1 MKILT
6 ICIAVAVMSFGS
18 VAHAMTCAE
27 MTKQAEANAQAKIAK
42 INEGV
47 AKRMEAVNARAKERW
62 NKIEAKVAAGEMD
75 EAGAKAKFGQ
85 LEQKAKDESA
95 KVEEW
100 AKAEHAKVSKSAEAE
115 VTKGLET
122 CEK

>member
-6 ICIAVAVMSFGS
+6 VLVATAALSFGS
-18 VAHAMTCAE
+18 LAHAVTCAE

-47 AKRMEAVNARAKERW
+47 AKKLEAVNARAKRRW
-62 NKIEAKVAAGEMD
+62 DKIEAKVAAGKMD
-75 EAGAKAKFGQ
+75 EAGAKAKFSE
-85 LEQKAKDESA
+85 LEQKAKDESNA
-95 KVEEW
+95 VEAW
-100 AKAEHAKVSKSAEAE
+100 AKEEHAKVSKEAEAE